1 MRDVIIACDFSSKE
15 ETLNFLNKFNNKN
28 LFLKIGMELFYS
40 TGIEFVKELKKEGYK
55 IFLDLK
61 LHDIPNTVYKTIKM
75 LSNIGVDIINVHA
88 AGGIEMMQAAKKAIE
103 ENKSK
108 TQLIAVTQ
116 LTSITEEVMQNELL
130 IKNTLIETVIKYAQ
144 NTKKVNLDGIVCSPL
159 EVKYVKEVC
168 GSDFICVTPGIRFL
182 QSSKDDQKRV
192 TTPQQ
197 AKELGSTYIVVGR
210 VITSSDNPEEV
221 YNICVEEFK

>member
-75 LSNIGVDIINVHA
+75 LSSIGVDIINVHA

-144 NTKKVNLDGIVCSPL
+144 NTKKANLDGIVCSPL
-159 EVKYVKEVC
+159 EVKYVKEAC
-168 GSDFICVTPGIRFL
+168 GSDFVCVTPGIRFL

>member
-144 NTKKVNLDGIVCSPL
+144 NTKKANLDGIVCSPL

>member
-40 TGIEFVKELKKEGYK
+40 TGIDFVKELKKEGYK

-144 NTKKVNLDGIVCSPL
+144 NTKKANLDGIVCSPL

>member
-1 MRDVIIACDFSSKE
+1 M
-15 ETLNFLNKFNNKN
+15 
-28 LFLKIGMELFYS
+28 G
-40 TGIEFVKELKKEGYK
+40 
-55 IFLDLK
+55 LK

-75 LSNIGVDIINVHA
+75 LSSIGVDIINVHA

-144 NTKKVNLDGIVCSPL
+144 NTKKANLDGIVCSPL
-159 EVKYVKEVC
+159 EVKYVKEAYV
-168 GSDFICVTPGIRFL
+168 SDFICVTPSIRFL
-182 QSSKDDQKRV
+182 KSSKDDKKRV
-192 TTPQQ
+192 ITPQQ
-197 AKELGSTYIVVGR
+197 AKELGSTYIVFGR
-210 VITSSDNPEEV
+210 VITSSDNPEKV
-221 YNICVEEFK
+221 YNIYV